1 MHLKENKMEMIEN
14 RSNWR
19 CTAIFSM

>member
-1 MHLKENKMEMIEN
+1 MHLKENKMKMMEN